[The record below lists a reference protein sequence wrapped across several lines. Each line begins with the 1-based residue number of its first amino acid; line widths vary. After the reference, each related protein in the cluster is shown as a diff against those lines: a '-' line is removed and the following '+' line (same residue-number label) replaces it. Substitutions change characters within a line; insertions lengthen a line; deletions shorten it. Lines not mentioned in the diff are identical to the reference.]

1 MDDILSVSIES
12 LLSLSDC
19 SAWDISFE
27 VYLLIER
34 VKESIFVKNLITL
47 GWDVILGIRYLCIK

>member
-1 MDDILSVSIES
+1 MEDIFSISIES

-19 SAWDISFE
+19 SIWDISFE

-34 VKESIFVKNLITL
+34 VKQSIFVKNLITL
-47 GWDVILGIRYLCIK
+47 R